1 MNKGNLLL
9 LHEHKP
15 ELKDIADFLKDE
27 NYQIQNFVDSKGL
40 INCFEKWDVDLVI
53 LPLELSIQKALDVCA
68 KIKGNRISMDAFVVF
83 VSRHKS
89 EDCIL
94 AAFEAGAD
102 DFLYLPVNKRLL
114 LTRIQA
120 MLRCRRNYNS
130 QQAS

>member
-15 ELKDIADFLKDE
+15 ELKDIADFLRQE

-40 INCFEKWDVDLVI
+40 VNCFEKWDIDLVI
-53 LPLELSIQKALDVCA
+53 LPLEMSIQKTLDVCV
-68 KIKGNRISMDAFVVF
+68 KIKGNRISEDVFVVF

-102 DFLYLPVNKRLL
+102 DFLYLPINKRLL
-114 LTRIQA
+114 ANRIQA
-120 MLRCRRNYNS
+120 MLRRRRNYYS